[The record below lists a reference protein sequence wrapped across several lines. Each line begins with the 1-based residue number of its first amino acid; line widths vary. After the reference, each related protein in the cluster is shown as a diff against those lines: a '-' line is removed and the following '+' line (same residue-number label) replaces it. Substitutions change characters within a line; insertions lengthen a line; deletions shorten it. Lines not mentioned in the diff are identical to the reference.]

1 MKFMNHKKSR
11 VTDLFRKM
19 DSDNDGAV
27 PRDDFIDG
35 ILKTSKTIRILCTK
49 RVYVVDTSFFF
60 LSLDVLFQDFVHD

>member
-19 DSDNDGAV
+19 DADNDGAV

-35 ILKTSKTIRILCTK
+35 ILKTSK
-49 RVYVVDTSFFF
+49 
-60 LSLDVLFQDFVHD
+60 